1 MQASKLVAD
10 WLMRWSR
17 DTLLKKLRL
26 YSHLSNSQGGRNK
39 CNERGVDD
47 GKNRKN
53 KHGNVYGG
61 GIFFK
66 IDKRDFTFIR
76 KIRVL
81 VFFLLISYSSALLL
95 L

>member
-10 WLMRWSR
+10 WSMRWSR
-17 DTLLKKLRL
+17 DTLLKK
-26 YSHLSNSQGGRNK
+26 SNSQGGRNK

-81 VFFLLISYSSALLL
+81 VFFLLISYFSALLL

>member
-1 MQASKLVAD
+1 MEGGIFWEKL
-10 WLMRWSR
+10 L
-17 DTLLKKLRL
+17 
-26 YSHLSNSQGGRNK
+26 HK
-39 CNERGVDD
+39 CNKRGVDG

-61 GIFFK
+61 GNFFK